1 MKTFVLKL
9 DVNRRLT
16 LGTIESQ
23 SAASISLRDPSKSV
37 TTENNLLAYR
47 PNYGDFH
54 NSGLGAIFVNIEG
67 VFPSIAGTSF
77 PPICSLFTR
86 EEDGFRKGQQ
96 FVELGDARING
107 PSKIFGNGIST
118 YGLAVQGCPE
128 LNKECLP
135 TYFESEVVCLLPR
148 SECIAVNKIMN

>member
-37 TTENNLLAYR
+37 TSENNLLAYR

-54 NSGLGAIFVNIEG
+54 NSGLGA
-67 VFPSIAGTSF
+67 
-77 PPICSLFTR
+77 
-86 EEDGFRKGQQ
+86 
-96 FVELGDARING
+96 
-107 PSKIFGNGIST
+107 
-118 YGLAVQGCPE
+118 
-128 LNKECLP
+128 
-135 TYFESEVVCLLPR
+135 
-148 SECIAVNKIMN
+148 